1 MQQLMCRMR
10 TLFSKKEEVMNGV
23 QNDIGTLPPSHTPP
37 SNADRATD
45 EVARHVA
52 DKEAIV
58 RVAQLAG
65 TGH

>member
-1 MQQLMCRMR
+1 MQQLMRLLR
-10 TLFSKKEEVMNGV
+10 ALFNKTEEVMNGV

-52 DKEAIV
+52 GKEAIV
-58 RVAQLAG
+58 RAAQLAG